1 MRDPEL
7 DWLSSPHFE
16 PLFWSPERLGRPS
29 AWWGHVPFAF
39 WLVAQCRPQLLVEFG
54 TYDGVSYA
62 AFCEAV
68 SRLQLAT
75 QCFAFSGRGADSE
88 QGGNADDIDI
98 EFQELHG
105 KRYALFSKILQRSV
119 EAGWGVFAD
128 HTIDLLHI
136 NGQYSCHTFHD
147 DFDAW
152 RVKLS
157 NRAVIVV
164 HDINHPQAHEWLS
177 RLFETL
183 KREAPSFEFVHGRG
197 LGVVALGSHA
207 PVQVRELCGLST
219 EHEIAAVRERFS
231 YLGGRWE
238 AVSDAK
244 VALAEAEAAKK
255 FVTQTSKDLAEAT
268 TEIAK
273 LREEADIATADCAR
287 ASNSLR
293 ALSADLAAARDDHA
307 AIFERQERLIRA
319 LGQSQRRKQR
329 VILPRQLRGPFS
341 LVKKRSRKMRRNY
354 ALLARSPLFDAE
366 WYLSQNND
374 VREAG
379 LDPTLHFLLKG
390 GEEARQPGAFFNTK
404 HYLAANPDVV
414 ITKENPL
421 IHFIRWGAREGRPLG
436 LPLPAQL
443 ASRAP
448 SLPPEPQPRY
458 ENVDIIVC
466 VHNALEDVRRCLES
480 VVVKTLPPYHVIL
493 VDDGSDAPT
502 AGLLS
507 AFAESHG
514 ATLLRH
520 EIAKGY
526 TLAAN
531 AGLRASSAPFCV
543 LLNSD
548 TEVSEGWLDRLVD
561 YMRRDPVVGI
571 VGPLSN
577 TASWQSVP
585 DLSEV
590 DDWAANE
597 LPQGMDVDEMAR
609 LVAQGASR
617 QGIQLGFI
625 NGFCMLICRQVIED
639 CRPVRRE
646 DIRRRLRRG
655 KRFLYPRPTKR
666 VAIGCS

>member
-1 MRDPEL
+1 VRDPEV
-7 DWLSSPHFE
+7 DWLSSPDFE
-16 PLFWSPERLGRPS
+16 PLFWTPERLGRPS
-29 AWWGHVPFAF
+29 AWWGHVPFSF

-75 QCFAFSGRGADSE
+75 QCFAFSAPSADSE
-88 QGGNADDIDI
+88 QGDAGVDI
-98 EFQELHG
+98 EFRELHDR
-105 KRYALFSKILQRSV
+105 RYAPFSKILRPSV
-119 EAGWGVFAD
+119 EAGWGGFAD
-128 HTIDLLHI
+128 GAIDLLHFD
-136 NGQYSCHTFHD
+136 GQYCRHRFHG
-147 DFDAW
+147 DFDPW

-157 NRAVIVV
+157 NRAVIVL
-164 HDINHPQAHEWLS
+164 HNINHPEAHDGLS

-183 KREAPSFEFVHGRG
+183 KREAPSFEFLHGRG

-219 EHEIAAVRERFS
+219 KYEIAAARERFS
-231 YLGGRWE
+231 HLASRWE
-238 AVSDAK
+238 SVSDAE
-244 VALAEAEAAKK
+244 VALAEAAAARK
-255 FVTQTSKDLAEAT
+255 FVAQTNKDLAEAT
-268 TEIAK
+268 TAIAK

-287 ASNSLR
+287 AYNSLR
-293 ALSADLAAARDDHA
+293 ALTADLAAARDAHA
-307 AIFERQERLIRA
+307 GIFERQGRLIRA

-329 VILPRQLRGPFS
+329 VILPRQLRAPFS
-341 LVKKRSRKMRRNY
+341 LLKKRIRKMRRNY
-354 ALLARSPLFDAE
+354 ELLARSPLFDAE
-366 WYLSQNND
+366 WYLTQNND

-379 LDPTLHFLLKG
+379 LDPTLHFLLEGG
-390 GEEARQPGAFFNTK
+390 GEGRRPGAFFDAN

-414 ITKENPL
+414 TTKENPL

-443 ASRAP
+443 AASAP
-448 SLPPEPQPRY
+448 NPPPEPRPRS

-507 AFAESHG
+507 VFAESHG

-571 VGPLSN
+571 SARSAML
-577 TASWQSVP
+577 
-585 DLSEV
+585 
-590 DDWAANE
+590 
-597 LPQGMDVDEMAR
+597 LPGNRSPICRRLTRGRQMRSRRAWTSTQWPVSLLRER
-609 LVAQGASR
+609 LV
-617 QGIQLGFI
+617 
-625 NGFCMLICRQVIED
+625 
-639 CRPVRRE
+639 
-646 DIRRRLRRG
+646 
-655 KRFLYPRPTKR
+655 R
-666 VAIGCS
+666 VSNSVL